1 MYLIAILEDDQPL
14 REAIVNY
21 LNVTRTF
28 HCLFNASKISDLI
41 SLKPDI
47 VPDIILLDVY
57 LEEGPSINYLR
68 SLTEHFA
75 ASRIVIMTGDTRDEL
90 LLQAIEQGVQGYILK
105 PFTMTSLV
113 QTLEAI
119 LANGT
124 FLSPDL
130 VKKLMKTLAKRN
142 NQEAVMNDMGLTA
155 QEKKIMSLLKDGLTY
170 KAIASNMNLSYHT
183 INQHIKNIYKKL
195 NVSSRF
201 ELINL
206 HQRRNYV

>member
-155 QEKKIMSLLKDGLTY
+155 QQKKIMSLLKDGLTY

>member
-1 MYLIAILEDDQPL
+1 MYLIAIFEDDQPL

-28 HCLFNASKISDLI
+28 HCLFNASKISDLT

-47 VPDIILLDVY
+47 VPDIILLDVH

-113 QTLEAI
+113 QTLEAV

-155 QEKKIMSLLKDGLTY
+155 QQKKIMSLLKDGLTY

>member
-28 HCLFNASKISDLI
+28 HCLFNASKISDLT

-47 VPDIILLDVY
+47 VPDIILLDVH
-57 LEEGPSINYLR
+57 LEEGPSIDYLR

>member
-28 HCLFNASKISDLI
+28 HCLFNASKISDLT

-47 VPDIILLDVY
+47 VPDIILLDVH

>member
-1 MYLIAILEDDQPL
+1 MYLIAIFEDDQPL

-28 HCLFNASKISDLI
+28 HCLFNASKISDLT

-47 VPDIILLDVY
+47 VPDIILLDVH

-113 QTLEAI
+113 QTLEAV
-119 LANGT
+119 LANDT

-155 QEKKIMSLLKDGLTY
+155 QQKKIMSLLKDGLTY

>member
-1 MYLIAILEDDQPL
+1 MYLIGILEDNHAL

-28 HCLFNASKISDLI
+28 HCLFNYSKISDLTN
-41 SLKPDI
+41 LKPEI
-47 VPDIILLDVY
+47 VPDILLLDVH
-57 LEEGPSINYLR
+57 LEEGSAINYLR
-68 SLTEHFA
+68 HLSEYFS
-75 ASRIVIMTGDTRDEL
+75 ASRIVIMTGDPHDDL

-130 VKKLMKTLAKRN
+130 VKKLMKTLSQRGNPTAM
-142 NQEAVMNDMGLTA
+142 EDMGLTA

-170 KAIASNMNLSYHT
+170 KSIAINMNLSYHT
-183 INQHIKNIYKKL
+183 VNQHIKNIYKKL
-195 NVSSRF
+195 NISSKF
-201 ELINL
+201 ELMNL
-206 HQRRNYV
+206 HRRRNYA

>member
-1 MYLIAILEDDQPL
+1 MYQIAILEDDQPL

-28 HCLFNASKISDLI
+28 HCLFNASKISDLT

-47 VPDIILLDVY
+47 VPDIILLDVH